1 MIIIK
6 TQSKDLDL
14 DDILKHRGK
23 NRDNYHKKIDKEPWS
38 IFLKWWEFQREKS
51 LMEVS
56 IIKEII
62 EENFPELKNIL
73 NLEKAHKVSIWRNE
87 EKETNKN

>member
-1 MIIIK
+1 
-6 TQSKDLDL
+6 
-14 DDILKHRGK
+14 
-23 NRDNYHKKIDKEPWS
+23 
-38 IFLKWWEFQREKS
+38 
-51 LMEVS
+51 MEVS

>member
-1 MIIIK
+1 MTIK
-6 TQSKDLDL
+6 NIS
-14 DDILKHRGK
+14 KHREE
-23 NRDNYHKKIDKEPWS
+23 NRDNYHEKTNKETWS
-38 IFLKWWEFQREKS
+38 ILFKWWEFQREIS

-73 NLEKAHKVSIWRNE
+73 SLETHKVSIWSNE
-87 EKETNKN
+87 EKETNKNQ